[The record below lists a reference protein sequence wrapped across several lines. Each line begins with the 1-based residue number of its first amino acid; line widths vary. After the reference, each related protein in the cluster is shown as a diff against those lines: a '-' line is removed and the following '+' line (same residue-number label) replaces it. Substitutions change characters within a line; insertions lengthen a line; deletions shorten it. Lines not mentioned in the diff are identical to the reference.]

1 MPKVLVLNYYRIR
14 PDECFIIDDDSKIIK
29 IIRERLQE
37 IVLDK
42 FRLTSTYS
50 SISRFISQ
58 SENIEDFDLINSS
71 FISPY
76 INFKWQILDLTV

>member
-1 MPKVLVLNYYRIR
+1 MSKVLVLNYYQIR
-14 PDECFIIDDDSKIIK
+14 PDECFIIDDFKIIK

-76 INFKWQILDLTV
+76 TIFKWQILDLTV

>member
-1 MPKVLVLNYYRIR
+1 MSKVLVLNYYQTR
-14 PDECFIIDDDSKIIK
+14 PDECFIIDDSKIIK

-76 INFKWQILDLTV
+76 TIFKWQILDLTV

>member
-1 MPKVLVLNYYRIR
+1 MPKVLVLNYYRTR
-14 PDECFIIDDDSKIIK
+14 PDECFIIDDDSKIMK

-58 SENIEDFDLINSS
+58 SENIEYFDLINSS

-76 INFKWQILDLTV
+76 TIFKWQILDLTV